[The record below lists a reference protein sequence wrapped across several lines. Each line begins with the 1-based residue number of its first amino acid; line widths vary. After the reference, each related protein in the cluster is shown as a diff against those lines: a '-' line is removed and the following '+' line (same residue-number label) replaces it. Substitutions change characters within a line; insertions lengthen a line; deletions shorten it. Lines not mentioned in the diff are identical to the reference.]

1 MKSTPDQKD
10 PDWPKYAET
19 IVSFATDPPIEID
32 LRRIPS
38 DAEIGALRIAGFGTP
53 FAIVTAFDPA
63 GRNVSA
69 KENEERMRAL
79 DTRLLATGH
88 TFVRA
93 DCCSPDRSHCESSV
107 AVIMPQADALDLA
120 RELEQVAIFWFDGK
134 RFWIFG
140 AIVETDPLVLPR
152 NS

>member
-1 MKSTPDQKD
+1 MRSTPDQKD

-19 IVSFATDPPIEID
+19 VVTFAIDPPVEID

-38 DAEIGALRIAGFGTP
+38 NSDLAALKAAGFGRP
-53 FAIVTAFDPA
+53 FAIVTAVDPD
-63 GRNVSA
+63 GRDLAQN
-69 KENEERMRAL
+69 ENEERMRSL
-79 DTRLLATGH
+79 GRRLLATGH

-93 DCCSPDRSHCESSV
+93 NCCSPDRSHCEGSV
-107 AVIMPQADALDLA
+107 AVVMPQTEALDLA
-120 RELEQVAIFWFDGK
+120 RELEQVAIFWFDSE

-140 AIVETDPLVLPR
+140 AIVETDPLILPR